1 MPRVQGTI
9 LSNYEN
15 SFIIK
20 SDKLWNKLPQNLL
33 IRSESDR
40 ILKRGSGGTLDFVVH
55 FLIPCFW
62 FAARKEINAT
72 SNEQTS
78 KALVR

>member
-20 SDKLWNKLPQNLL
+20 AAKLWNKLPQNLTEIDVFTVFKKKL
-33 IRSESDR
+33 EDY
-40 ILKRGSGGTLDFVVH
+40 LKLFPDQPPVKGYYHTTKNSLLNYNPQNV
-55 FLIPCFW
+55 
-62 FAARKEINAT
+62 
-72 SNEQTS
+72 
-78 KALVR
+78 